1 MIRVPHQEL
10 LKDIG
15 ETRDRAAALERDG
28 AVHLSR
34 FLRNKSPEA
43 LLERSMRI
51 WDGYHTRV
59 VARHVGP
66 NVVAEDPT
74 LLLYYQN
81 RLLDYAEAIASDDD
95 QAAAHEIHLLGVKM

>member
-1 MIRVPHQEL
+1 MEFLDLETQG
-10 LKDIG
+10 IG
-15 ETRDRAAALERDG
+15 
-28 AVHLSR
+28 HLIVIGCA
-34 FLRNKSPEA
+34 PEA

-95 QAAAHEIHLLGVKM
+95 QAAAREIHLLGVKL